1 MDDLDIENAITTLNL
16 LYFYKCAANQNLTQT
31 MLENVVISHFTIL
44 RAQAKHF
51 IYCAALNYH
60 QAPTNSNCIN
70 FLISYIQDTLYHP

>member
-31 MLENVVISHFTIL
+31 MLENVVISHFTIS

-60 QAPTNSNCIN
+60 QAPTNSNCVK
-70 FLISYIQDTLYHP
+70 FF